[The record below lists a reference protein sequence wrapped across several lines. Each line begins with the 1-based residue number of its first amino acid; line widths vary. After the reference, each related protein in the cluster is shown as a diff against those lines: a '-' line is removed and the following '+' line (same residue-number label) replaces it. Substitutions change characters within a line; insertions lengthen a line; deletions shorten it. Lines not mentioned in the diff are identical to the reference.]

1 MTPKSFTIRVYGLLI
16 HEGRILLSREN
27 IQGDIYTK
35 FPGGGLEFG
44 EGVVDCLKR
53 EFREEVAIGISEN
66 ELFYIN
72 EDFLP
77 SAFHRTK
84 QVIVIYY
91 LVKSHQSKQ
100 IVTGNQ
106 ADAGKLQADG
116 DQVLLWCKLSEL
128 NPEKVNLPIDKVVAK
143 KLMKELDSLS

>member
-16 HEGRILLSREN
+16 HEGQILLSREN

-53 EFREEVAIGISEN
+53 EFMEEVDIKISGN

-77 SAFHRTK
+77 SAFHRAK

-100 IVTGNQ
+100 IVTGSM
-106 ADAGKLQADG
+106 ADAGKLNADG

-128 NPEKVNLPIDKVVAK
+128 NPEKVNLPIDKVVVK
-143 KLMKELDSLS
+143 KLLKNTDSL